1 MSQTVV
7 HARPDRAEPVD
18 DGLWTVDAEPI
29 HPLGFPLPLRMTVVR
44 LANGDLVL
52 YSPTHHSPAL
62 QRELE
67 ALGRIRHLVASNIAH
82 WMFVRDW
89 QLACPDAV
97 TWGVPGLSRRAQVRE
112 QGLRVDAELGPVAP
126 AAWAD
131 ELDQVMVT
139 SGPFVEVDLFHRAS
153 GTLLVTDLVLNV
165 DGADLP
171 HLLHTAAEIS
181 GILAPNGKAPLHLRL
196 LLKLNGRAVGR
207 AGERLIAFAPKRVIM
222 CHGHPHEVQ
231 ATDRLREAL
240 DWFVGWDGPKRALGP
255 VGAGAIGAGLLLGVG
270 LAAAGRRRRRKGR

>member
-1 MSQTVV
+1 MPTTAV
-7 HARPDRAEPVD
+7 HAWPDRAKPIDE
-18 DGLWTVDAEPI
+18 GLWTVDAAPI

-44 LANGDLVL
+44 LATGDLML
-52 YSPTHHSPAL
+52 YSPTQHSPAL

-67 ALGRIRHLVASNIAH
+67 TLGGIRHLVASNIAH

-126 AAWAD
+126 EAWRN
-131 ELDQVMVT
+131 ELDQAMVT

-165 DGADLP
+165 DGTDLP
-171 HLLHTAAEIS
+171 HLPHTAAEIS

-207 AGERLIAFAPKRVIM
+207 AGQRLIAFAPKRVVM
-222 CHGHPHEVQ
+222 CHGHPHEAE

-240 DWFVGWDGPKRALGP
+240 DWFVGRDGPKTALGP
-255 VGAGAIGAGLLLGVG
+255 IGAGAIGAGLLLGLGFAV
-270 LAAAGRRRRRKGR
+270 AEQRHRRMRR